1 MIMAFV
7 SQDNDEVMS
16 EMNIT
21 PLVDVMLVLLVV
33 FIVTAPMLTNAIPI
47 KLPKTEA
54 VAPPE
59 QRDPLVVSID
69 AQAQLFVNKTAV
81 PREML
86 IPRLQQ
92 AKAENADLI
101 VQLQADEDANY
112 GAVAGILAEM
122 EKAGITRLALLTQK

>member
-1 MIMAFV
+1 MAFV

-59 QRDPLVVSID
+59 LRDPLVVSID
-69 AQAQLFVNKTAV
+69 AQAQLFLNKTAV
-81 PREML
+81 PRERL
-86 IPRLQQ
+86 IQHLKQ

-101 VQLQADEDANY
+101 VQLQADEGANY

>member
-1 MIMAFV
+1 MAFV
-7 SQDNDEVMS
+7 SQDSDEVMS

-59 QRDPLVVSID
+59 QREPLVVSID

-81 PREML
+81 PRESL
-86 IPRLQQ
+86 IPHLQQ

-101 VQLQADEDANY
+101 VQLQADEGANY

>member
-1 MIMAFV
+1 MAFV

-54 VAPPE
+54 IAPPE

-101 VQLQADEDANY
+101 VQLQADEGANY

>member
-1 MIMAFV
+1 MAFV

-59 QRDPLVVSID
+59 QRDLLVVSID

-101 VQLQADEDANY
+101 VQLQADEGANY